1 MRGLSLMRVPSN
13 ILGIAVILSALLLGV
28 GGASAAGTGDLAP
41 KPAKA
46 EKGEQ
51 CVEPVD
57 DMRRYHMNYLKHQ
70 RDETLREGIRGNKYS
85 LNECID
91 CHAAKSPDVAGGN
104 VRSIK
109 PFCTECHQFAAVKID
124 CFECHT
130 GIAGPVIKGNKPPMP
145 KEHGK
150 TDQEKDALVFGMLEN
165 YLKSK
170 SETGGDAK

>member
-1 MRGLSLMRVPSN
+1 MRLPSN
-13 ILGIAVILSALLLGV
+13 ILGIAFIALTLLLGA
-28 GGASAAGTGDLAP
+28 GGASAAEGTNSLGP
-41 KPAKA
+41 NPAKA

-57 DMRRYHMNYLKHQ
+57 DMRRFHMNYLKHQ
-70 RDETLREGIRGNKYS
+70 RDETLREGIRGKKYS

-104 VRSIK
+104 IRTVK
-109 PFCTECHQFAAVKID
+109 PFCAECHQFAAVKID

-130 GIAGPVIKGNKPPMP
+130 GVASPIKKGNKPPLP

-150 TDQEKDALVFGMLEN
+150 TDNEKDALVFGMLEN

-170 SETGGDAK
+170 TDMGGIGK